1 MLASAEIS
9 TKMSGV
15 TIIQKKIISVLHKK
29 KMKFLA
35 HKFLVSSMMYML

>member
-15 TIIQKKIISVLHKK
+15 TIIQKKINSLFHKR

-35 HKFLVSSMMYML
+35 HKFLVLIMMYML